1 MGSSY
6 THLTESERYHVYTLQ
21 KQGQSLRSIAQGMG
35 RHHTTLSREIARNTG
50 GKGYRYKQAQRFA
63 ETRHKTKPKAR
74 KWNPDLE
81 AYVVDKIGSGP
92 EMLMNINTATSINW
106 WVPWYFL

>member
-21 KQGQSLRSIAQGMG
+21 KQGQSLRSIAKGMG

-50 GKGYRYKQAQRFA
+50 DKGYRYKQAQRFA
-63 ETRHKTKPKAR
+63 ETHHKTKPKAEWHSL
-74 KWNPDLE
+74 KTQ
-81 AYVVDKIGSGP
+81 VVVKYIEKISPG
-92 EMLMNINTATSINW
+92 W
-106 WVPWYFL
+106 